1 MFPDI
6 LNEPELKLNSKI
18 SDFLEKIPKI
28 LEKFPAVF
36 LSQENDHPDISEKK
50 ERFVA
55 WMLHRLLQIKMASFN
70 QDVAEDQ
77 EIDGII
83 VHVFELIS
91 QDPLMFR
98 LIYDIY
104 MDFIESKPTIL
115 RLKWIRYI

>member
-18 SDFLEKIPKI
+18 SGFLEKIPKI

-36 LSQENDHPDISEKK
+36 LSQENDQPEISEKR

-83 VHVFELIS
+83 VHIFELIS

-104 MDFIESKPTIL
+104 MDFIESKPTI
-115 RLKWIRYI
+115 

>member
-55 WMLHRLLQIKMASFN
+55 WMVHRLLQIKKASLN

-83 VHVFELIS
+83 VHIFELIS

-104 MDFIESKPTIL
+104 MDFIESKSK

>member
-18 SDFLEKIPKI
+18 SGFLEKIPKI

-36 LSQENDHPDISEKK
+36 LSQENDQPEISEKR

-55 WMLHRLLQIKMASFN
+55 WMLHRLLQIKMASLLN
-70 QDVAEDQ
+70 HEQDSAEDQ
-77 EIDGII
+77 KIDGII
-83 VHVFELIS
+83 VHIFELIS
-91 QDPLMFR
+91 QDPMMFR

-104 MDFIESKPTIL
+104 MDFIESKLSHSVEIS
-115 RLKWIRYI
+115 

>member
-55 WMLHRLLQIKMASFN
+55 WMVHRLLQIKMASLN

-83 VHVFELIS
+83 VHIFELIS

-104 MDFIESKPTIL
+104 MDFIESKPK
-115 RLKWIRYI
+115 RLKWITYI